1 MKNANTLEE
10 FIKNY
15 INNVKLSSSPESY
28 AEWLKSYGVDS
39 HATLDRSLKDISTDY
54 QKAKSSFG
62 ANAES
67 LASLGLGASGY
78 SDYLSG
84 KAYESMQRR
93 KEGAF
98 EKFAENEK
106 SNRSGYRDYV
116 EKKLEEITEKAES
129 EAERENE
136 RFYKTVDDIVDA
148 GISDVDEAYGFA
160 IEAGLSE
167 EKATAVARTAT
178 DAVKKKRT
186 KDALTYILN
195 HGFDKDQAK
204 QYALAMGLSTQ
215 EAALL
220 ADYADKINADPYLS
234 SDYLDYLKYKENL
247 YK

>member
-1 MKNANTLEE
+1 MKNAKTLEE

-15 INNVKLSSSPESY
+15 INNVKISSSPESY

-67 LASLGLGASGY
+67 LAALGLGTSGY

-98 EKFAENEK
+98 EKYSENEK
-106 SNRSGYRDYV
+106 NNRSGYRDYV
-116 EKKLEEITEKAES
+116 EKKLGEITEKAE
-129 EAERENE
+129 REND

-148 GISDVDEAYGFA
+148 G
-160 IEAGLSE
+160 
-167 EKATAVARTAT
+167 T
-178 DAVKKKRT
+178 
-186 KDALTYILN
+186 
-195 HGFDKDQAK
+195 
-204 QYALAMGLSTQ
+204 
-215 EAALL
+215 
-220 ADYADKINADPYLS
+220 
-234 SDYLDYLKYKENL
+234 
-247 YK
+247 